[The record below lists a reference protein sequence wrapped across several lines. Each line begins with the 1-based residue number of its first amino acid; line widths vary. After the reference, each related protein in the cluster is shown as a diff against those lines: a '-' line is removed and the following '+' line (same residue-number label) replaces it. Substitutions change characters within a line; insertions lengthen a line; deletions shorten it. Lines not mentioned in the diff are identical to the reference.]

1 MFSDFQII
9 QTGFEMRARNFSD
22 MPFAISDIKDY
33 HKKSIPPHPFVFFS
47 WIKMDS
53 SSQYRHIRRL
63 LSDK

>member
-47 WIKMDS
+47 
-53 SSQYRHIRRL
+53 
-63 LSDK
+63 